1 MSLNTCLDWF
11 NRLRLYSY
19 VLNLKID
26 LVPKASRTVVI
37 RLFSLNEAP
46 LGLF

>member
-1 MSLNTCLDWF
+1 MSLNTCFDWF
-11 NRLRLYSY
+11 NKLKFYSY

-26 LVPKASRTVVI
+26 VVRKASRAVVM
-37 RLFSLNEAP
+37 RFSLNESS